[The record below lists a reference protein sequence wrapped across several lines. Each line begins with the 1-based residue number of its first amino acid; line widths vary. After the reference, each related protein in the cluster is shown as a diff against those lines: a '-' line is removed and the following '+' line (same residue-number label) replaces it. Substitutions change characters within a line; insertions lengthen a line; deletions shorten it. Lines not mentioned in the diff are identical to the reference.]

1 MRQGRVGLGSPWPY
15 DPQILMFVNK
25 CEIRVRIIW
34 WVGTQRW
41 LWKCM
46 CCISTIPTKLKK
58 KKTLVPGWWWFEKSI
73 PPLHGWQLYCMAF
86 LDNLEHISWRL
97 ALHQSPVSWMFVS
110 TSGTCSL
117 SQNPESCSREAWAAD
132 WCSWIWQKYLLS
144 AHVHSHPSSLMVRQ
158 ILKPNVFLVE
168 PRVREHRCISKTKVP
183 VPCDHR
189 VRRSRGDTCE
199 GDWLLVVCCS
209 VEGLLEHRQ
218 HWRDCRHKQE
228 GGEEST
234 WEIDS

>member
-1 MRQGRVGLGSPWPY
+1 MGYNFTAWP
-15 DPQILMFVNK
+15 FW
-25 CEIRVRIIW
+25 IIW
-34 WVGTQRW
+34 NTSLGDWPFISPQCHGC
-41 LWKCM
+41 LWA
-46 CCISTIPTKLKK
+46 
-58 KKTLVPGWWWFEKSI
+58 
-73 PPLHGWQLYCMAF
+73 H
-86 LDNLEHISWRL
+86 
-97 ALHQSPVSWMFVS
+97 
-110 TSGTCSL
+110 L
-117 SQNPESCSREAWAAD
+117 SQNPESYSREAWAAD
-132 WCSWIWQKYLLS
+132 WCPWIWQKYLLS

-168 PRVREHRCISKTKVP
+168 PRVREHRCISKMKVP

-228 GGEEST
+228 GEEST
-234 WEIDS
+234 WELDS